1 LQRARQRL
9 RRRVRAVDVE
19 GSACGRR
26 PRSVHHQDDDGARE
40 EGRRPLGRPAEV
52 ERRRPPQRGEAR
64 TNADGE
70 ETAMKIRFAHDADL
84 EAILPIYND
93 AVLNTTA
100 VFDYR
105 AQTLDM
111 RREWFRAKQSAKL
124 PVLVAVDDERVL
136 GFASYGPF
144 RAWPAYKYSVE
155 LSVYVD
161 KDARGRG
168 IGTTLVR
175 AVVDE
180 ARMGQLH
187 VVIAGITAD

>member
-1 LQRARQRL
+1 
-9 RRRVRAVDVE
+9 
-19 GSACGRR
+19 
-26 PRSVHHQDDDGARE
+26 
-40 EGRRPLGRPAEV
+40 
-52 ERRRPPQRGEAR
+52 
-64 TNADGE
+64 
-70 ETAMKIRFAHDADL
+70 MKIRLAHDADL

-105 AQTLDM
+105 AQTLDA
-111 RREWFRAKQSAKL
+111 RREWFLAKKNAQL
-124 PVLVAVDDERVL
+124 PVFVAVDEDRVL
-136 GFASYGPF
+136 GFSTYGPF

-168 IGTTLVR
+168 IGTALVR

-180 ARMGQLH
+180 AHLRDLH
-187 VVIAGITAD
+187 VVMAGITADNEISLRLHERLGFREVAHIPQVGYKFGKWLDLKFLQLILDGPARPAEP